1 MRHWRQRLRNR
12 GKGDNGAAMI
22 LAILMGVVFTA
33 VSAGLMANALAESS
47 RSGLGVQRTSAL
59 AAAEAGIDD
68 YIAKLT
74 EDHRYYSHY
83 VHPGES
89 TRRDGANVTARAGQA
104 WTGATTW
111 TYPNGRDAWRSLD
124 NGYEF
129 DLQITPPPAGSDL
142 VTITST
148 GRKRGASTDLRRI
161 EVQVRPAS
169 IVDYQ
174 TVSNSNLDFGTGTTT
189 RGKLYAGIDQSGVAH
204 HISHSGTAYGDL
216 YAEGD
221 IVRDPTYANGAQGYT
236 SDTIRSV
243 IPTPINFN
251 VFTTALVIVKNT
263 ALTGDGIYLDG
274 DKNDGWRLTF
284 NSAGTV
290 TIESCKNAGGKNIAA
305 NEPNCTFVST
315 KPVPTVGAIYTDESV
330 VVSGQVKGKV
340 TVASN
345 ADVVVGGNI
354 SYVTPG
360 QDVLG
365 LVAKNDVV
373 VAHWAPYD
381 LNFTAA
387 AIAQSGEFRSW
398 ASSGDHG
405 SMTFTGSIATNN
417 GISMAM
423 YGTRNFNY
431 DPNLRTLQP
440 PFFPVIEQ
448 PYTVLL
454 FRELPPS

>member
-1 MRHWRQRLRNR
+1 MGSRQRRRARDTGDR
-12 GKGDNGAAMI
+12 GSAMI
-22 LAILMGVVFTA
+22 VAILMGVVFTA

-47 RSGLGVQRTSAL
+47 RSGRSVQRTSAM

-74 EDHRYYSHY
+74 EDHAYFSHY

-89 TRRDGANVTARAGQA
+89 TRKDASNVTAGAGQA
-104 WTGATTW
+104 WTGAAAW
-111 TYPNGRDAWRSLD
+111 TYPNGRDAWRAID

-129 DLQITPPPAGSDL
+129 NVQITPPSAGGE
-142 VTITST
+142 VITITST
-148 GRKRGASTDLRRI
+148 GRKRGVATDMRRL
-161 EVQVRPAS
+161 EVQVRPGS
-169 IVDYQ
+169 IADYQ
-174 TVSNSNLDFGTGTTT
+174 TVSNSNLDFGSGTTT
-189 RGKLYAGIDQSGVAH
+189 RGKLYAGIDQNNVAH

-221 IVRDPTYANGAQGYT
+221 IVRSPTYANGAKGYT

-243 IPTPINFN
+243 IPTPLNFN
-251 VFTTALVIVKNT
+251 VFTTSLVSVKNA

-290 TIESCKNAGGKNIAA
+290 TIASCKNAGGKNLAA
-305 NEPNCTFVST
+305 NEPTCTTIST
-315 KPVPTVGAIYTDESV
+315 VPVPSVGAIYSDESV
-330 VVSGQVKGKV
+330 VVSGQVNGRV

-345 ADVVVGGNI
+345 ADVIVGGNI

-360 QDVLG
+360 DDVLG

-381 LNFTAA
+381 LTFSAA

-398 ASSGDHG
+398 ASGGDHG
-405 SMTFTGSIATNN
+405 TMTFTGSIATNK

-431 DPNLRTLQP
+431 DPNLLNLQP
-440 PFFPVIEQ
+440 PYFPLIEDA
-448 PYTVLL
+448 YSILF
-454 FRELPPS
+454 FRELAP